1 MSALK
6 KKIISQNI
14 YEFLE
19 KKQKVLFFNYT
30 HINTQ
35 EWHSIKNQF
44 SKVKQV
50 ETLVVKNRIGNH
62 VLRKNKKSEKQKEQK
77 GEQVQTGKRLYIEKL
92 STLFQ
97 GPTFL
102 IGIDSPQEC
111 EPVFSIIKKQKK
123 CIFVGGLYQGQLV
136 NHLDVE
142 YLLKVE
148 KSAYTNFISTLQSV
162 LYLTPI
168 TTNRVQLYY
177 LLKKYQKVYK

>member
-6 KKIISQNI
+6 KKIILQNI
-14 YEFLE
+14 YQFLD
-19 KKQKVLFFNYT
+19 KKQGVLFFNYN

-35 EWHSIKNQF
+35 EWLIIKNQL

-50 ETLVVKNRIGNH
+50 DTLVVKNRIGNH
-62 VLRKNKKSEKQKEQK
+62 VITKKEQSLKERKQK
-77 GEQVQTGKRLYIEKL
+77 GEQVQTGLCMEKL

-102 IGIDSPQEC
+102 IGINSPQEY

-148 KSAYTNFISTLQSV
+148 KSAYTNFIKALQSL

-177 LLKKYQKVYK
+177 LLKKYQEVYK